1 MFDSLKKL
9 IFDHATEEDAPV
21 AFSADEKQLAEA
33 ALLFHVIAADGIVTD
48 DERKSLSSL
57 LSSQFGLGADE
68 TAALIEQARNADN
81 EAIDLYAFTRVL
93 KHGLTGEERLE
104 LVRNLWTMVF
114 ADGVVHEFEDNVV
127 WRVAELLDVDTR
139 DRMEIKR
146 LISTNQAIGQ

>member
-9 IFDHATEEDAPV
+9 IFDRPAEEDAP
-21 AFSADEKQLAEA
+21 ASFSADEKQLAEA
-33 ALLFHVIAADGIVTD
+33 ALMFHVIAADGIVTD
-48 DERKSLSSL
+48 DERKTLSRL

-81 EAIDLYAFTRVL
+81 EAIDLYGFTRVL
-93 KHGLTGEERLE
+93 KRSLTHEERLE
-104 LVRNLWTMVF
+104 LVRNLWKMVF

-127 WRVAELLDVDTR
+127 WRVAELLDVDSR

-146 LISTNQAIGQ
+146 SVSRSQADS